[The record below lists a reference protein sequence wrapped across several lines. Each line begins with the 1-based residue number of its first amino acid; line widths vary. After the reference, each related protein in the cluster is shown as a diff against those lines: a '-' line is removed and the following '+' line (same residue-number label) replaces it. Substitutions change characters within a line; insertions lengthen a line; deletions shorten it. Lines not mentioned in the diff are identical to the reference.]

1 MGMPSD
7 LVTAIQRFYPQIYL
21 ACHVDHVRAVS
32 TEYRISA
39 QDSSLLAHLDER
51 HPTLA
56 GELAQHL
63 GIAASTLSAAIK
75 RLDRLGYLSRRARHR
90 DRRHVELRLTPKGAE
105 AMTQTSVLDPAR
117 VGALLAELPAAKRR
131 RAVAGLGLLAEAA
144 RSYQFKQ
151 PQRRS

>member
-1 MGMPSD
+1 MPSD

-32 TEYRISA
+32 TAYRISA

-51 HPTLA
+51 HPLLA
-56 GELAQHL
+56 GALAQHL

-75 RLDRLGYLSRRARHR
+75 RLERLGYLTRRARSR
-90 DRRHVELRLTPKGAE
+90 DRRHIELRLTTKGVN
-105 AMTQTSVLDPAR
+105 AMTQTSVLDPVR
-117 VGALLAELPAAKRR
+117 LAAVLEELSPAARR

-144 RSYQFKQ
+144 RAYQFKQ